1 MPRPATGQVV
11 EKTTKR
17 GTVYAL
23 RFRAY
28 GQRRYITLGSR
39 DEGWDHKRAETE
51 LRHVL
56 ADVERGTWQP
66 ADAAPVVEVTP
77 DDPTFHVFAS
87 EWFASIEGDLRK
99 STRLDYRWQLVNH
112 LLPFFAEHTLRQI
125 DVREVDRYR
134 DSKVREAARRRA
146 DLAAWQRR
154 CEALQEGAQRPP
166 RPPAPLSAES
176 INKTLTRLGQILE
189 RALEYG
195 MIDRNPVRV
204 GKRKLRT
211 SKAGHSYLDDAAQVA
226 DLLAAA
232 AELDAESRPDR
243 RHIPRRAIIAT
254 LAFTGLRIGE
264 ALALRWRN
272 VDLAGARLRVEDAK
286 TAAGVRHV
294 TIHPALID
302 ELMTL
307 KANAA
312 HTATKDPVFA
322 TRAGTPLSDDNVR
335 SRVFAKAVQRANER
349 RIGEGL
355 GPLPDSLTPHS
366 LRRTYISALLA
377 LGWEVPVV
385 MAEVGHSDPKVTL
398 GIYAQVMRRD
408 KASRERLAGLLEGRL
423 MGTIGHWMA
432 ETTSGTDLDN
442 RPVNDET
449 PADAGVS
456 EDGRGGFRT
465 CDLSRVKRALS
476 H

>member
-1 MPRPATGQVV
+1 MPRPATGQVI
-11 EKTTKR
+11 EKTTQR

-28 GQRRYITLGSR
+28 GQRRYVTLGTR
-39 DEGWDHKRAETE
+39 DDGWDHKRAETE

-66 ADAAPVVEVTP
+66 ADSAPVVEVEQAN
-77 DDPTFHVFAS
+77 PTFHTFAS
-87 EWFASIEGDLRK
+87 EWFASVEGDLRE

-112 LLPFFAEHTLRQI
+112 LLPFFADHTLRQI

-134 DSKVREAARRRA
+134 DSKVGEAERRRSE
-146 DLAAWQRR
+146 LAAWQRR
-154 CEALQEGAQRPP
+154 CDALQDGAQRPP
-166 RPPAPLSAES
+166 RPAASLSAES

-195 MIDRNPVRV
+195 MIDRNPVRI
-204 GKRKLRT
+204 GRRKLRT

-243 RHIPRRAIIAT
+243 RHIPRRAIVAT

-272 VDLAGARLRVEDAK
+272 VDLAGARLRIDDAK

-302 ELMTL
+302 ELRTL

-312 HTATKDPVFA
+312 HTAAKDPVFA

-335 SRVFAKAVQRANER
+335 SRVFAKAVDRANAR
-349 RIGEGL
+349 RVGEGL
-355 GPLPDSLTPHS
+355 GPLPESLTPHS

-408 KASRERLAGLLEGRL
+408 KPSRERLAGLLEGRL
-423 MGTIGHWMA
+423 SGTIGHWVV
-432 ETTSGTDLDN
+432 ETMSHAAFDE
-442 RPVNDET
+442 RPSSDET
-449 PADAGVS
+449 PADAGAP
-456 EDGRGGFRT
+456 EHGRGGFRT